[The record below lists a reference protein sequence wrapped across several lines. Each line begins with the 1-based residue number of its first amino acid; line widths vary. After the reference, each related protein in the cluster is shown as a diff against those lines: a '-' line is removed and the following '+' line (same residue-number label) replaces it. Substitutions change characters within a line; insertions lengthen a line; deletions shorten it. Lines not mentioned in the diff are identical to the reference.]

1 MMAYLVKFDDMRM
14 VKKFHYLYFA
24 MYFLEVRFVQLGFV
38 DDLNGDLGKRRKR
51 QKISVKFAL
60 AKCTMFGYRTNE
72 HRVT

>member
-1 MMAYLVKFDDMRM
+1 MN
-14 VKKFHYLYFA
+14 
-24 MYFLEVRFVQLGFV
+24 FLEVRFVQLGFV

>member
-1 MMAYLVKFDDMRM
+1 MMAHLVKFDDMRM

-51 QKISVKFAL
+51 QNFSEICA
-60 AKCTMFGYRTNE
+60 R
-72 HRVT
+72 